1 MNTGFLAMASLGC
14 LWLLAPSSPLPWEL
28 SLLEFFARSRSPG
41 LDRAMAALT
50 WLGSL
55 WLLLP
60 LSLALFLG
68 GRWRPMAAL
77 VATTL
82 IGHAAKLLILRP
94 RPQVF
99 GALDSLAAGPAFPS
113 LHTGQAAAFLLALA
127 LVRGRRSGFGLAALG
142 VLVVAWSRLYLQVHF
157 PADVLAGALLGATV
171 ALGLHR
177 LWPAEP
183 RATVAG

>member
-1 MNTGFLAMASLGC
+1 MNTGLLAMAALGA
-14 LWLLAPSSPLPWEL
+14 LWLLAPSAPLAWEL
-28 SLLEFFARSRSPG
+28 SLLDFFARCRSPG
-41 LDRAMAALT
+41 MDQAMAALT

-68 GRWRPMAAL
+68 GRWRPLATL

-82 IGHAAKLLILRP
+82 IGHAAKALILRP

-113 LHTGQAAAFLLALA
+113 LHTGQAAAFFLALA
-127 LVRGRRSGFGLAALG
+127 LVRGRPRDFALAGLG
-142 VLVVAWSRLYLQVHF
+142 VLLVGLSRLYLQVHF
-157 PADVLAGALLGATV
+157 PTDVLAGALLGATV
-171 ALGLHR
+171 ALALQR
-177 LWPAEP
+177 LWPAGP
-183 RATVAG
+183 